1 MRPHDGQQDGT
12 TFRRGP
18 HLRRHHVPATRSD
31 RPGLSAALDYAR
43 EGGIFVVPALGRSL
57 VDTIETLTTERT
69 QGWTSN
75 RTNDGA
81 TSF

>member
-18 HLRRHHVPATRSD
+18 LDDILCRRPARIVLASLL
-31 RPGLSAALDYAR
+31 PLDCAR

-57 VDTIETLTTERT
+57 VDAIETLTTDRT
-69 QGWTSN
+69 QRWTSN
-75 RTNDGA
+75 RTDDGA